1 MKLSKIELITIL
13 SAIKHGFTFSN
24 DSFFKSYTHGK
35 RTISSLTKKG
45 LLAENT
51 TEFGV
56 EYNPT
61 IDAVQLYGA
70 KR

>member
-1 MKLSKIELITIL
+1 MVLHSQMILFLSL
-13 SAIKHGFTFSN
+13 
-24 DSFFKSYTHGK
+24 THMEK
-35 RTISSLTKKG
+35 RTISSLIKKG